1 MNNRVL
7 KPLLRRQPSLAK
19 VGNEIR
25 GEASMLY
32 NWLKHTI
39 FTYPFMFGLFAIL
52 PFLIWWYIKKNNSRQ
67 ATVTVSSVFAFTV
80 SSWKS
85 RFRHLPFVLRLLVL
99 SCLILAL
106 ARPQKR
112 NKEQRSE
119 GEGIDIMLCMDVSG
133 SMGSTDIPPSR
144 MEVAKEVAEEF
155 VRSRPVD
162 RIGLVIFS
170 GESFT
175 QCPLT
180 NDRNTLIT
188 QIQTLE
194 SRALLKDGT
203 VIGEGLATA
212 VDRLNKSSSKSKII
226 ILITDGK
233 EDAPD
238 TRLIDPLTALEI
250 AKSKGVKVY
259 TIGMG
264 ALSSNIIEIAGNKPG
279 KKNPNIDFIDEELLR
294 KIATETGGQYFRARN
309 KEGLKNTYSQIDKLE
324 KSKIN
329 ITSFKLVEER
339 FLPFVL
345 AALAFLFL
353 EIVLRFTIFRKF
365 P

>member
-1 MNNRVL
+1 MDFAYPAAFSLFVL
-7 KPLLRRQPSLAK
+7 
-19 VGNEIR
+19 
-25 GEASMLY
+25 
-32 NWLKHTI
+32 
-39 FTYPFMFGLFAIL
+39 L
-52 PFLIWWYIKKNNSRQ
+52 PVLIWWHLRKSNNQQ
-67 ATVTVSSVFAFTV
+67 ATITVSTAYAFTV
-80 SSWKS
+80 SSWKN
-85 RFRHLPFVLRLLVL
+85 RFRLLPFILRLLAVG
-99 SCLILAL
+99 CLIIAL

-112 NKEQRSE
+112 NNEQRTE
-119 GEGIDIMLCMDVSG
+119 GEGIDIVLCMDVSG

-144 MEVAKEVAEEF
+144 MDVAKEVAEEF

-175 QCPLT
+175 QCPIT

-194 SRALLKDGT
+194 SRTLLKDGT

-212 VDRLNKSSSKSKII
+212 VDRLKKSPSKSKVI

-238 TRLIDPLTALEI
+238 TRLIDPLTALDI
-250 AKSKGVKVY
+250 AKAEGVKVY

-264 ALSSNIIEIAGNKPG
+264 AMPTTIVEVTGNKPNQR
-279 KKNPNIDFIDEELLR
+279 NPTIDFIDEELLR
-294 KIATETGGQYFRARN
+294 KIAIETGGQYFRARD
-309 KEGLKNTYSQIDKLE
+309 KDGLKDTYSQIDKLE
-324 KSKIN
+324 KSKID
-329 ITSFKLVEER
+329 ITSFRRSEER

-353 EIVLRFTIFRKF
+353 EVVLKFTVFRKF